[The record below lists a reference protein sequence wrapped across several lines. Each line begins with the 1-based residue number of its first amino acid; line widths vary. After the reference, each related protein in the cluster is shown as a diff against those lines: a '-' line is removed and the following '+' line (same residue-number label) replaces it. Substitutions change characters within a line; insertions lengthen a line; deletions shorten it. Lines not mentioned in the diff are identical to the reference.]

1 MKFHVS
7 IIQFEVFG
15 IKQIYF
21 KLPLILCVLENSR
34 NICKFKK
41 CFVMVK
47 IIH

>member
-7 IIQFEVFG
+7 IIQLEFLG

-34 NICKFKK
+34 N
-41 CFVMVK
+41 VL
-47 IIH
+47 